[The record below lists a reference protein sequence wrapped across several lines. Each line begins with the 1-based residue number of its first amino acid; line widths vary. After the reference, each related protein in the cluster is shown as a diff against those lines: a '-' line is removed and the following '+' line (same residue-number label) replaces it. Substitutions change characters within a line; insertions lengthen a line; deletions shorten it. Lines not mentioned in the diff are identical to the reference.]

1 MKRYKDCK
9 IISCEGL
16 SASQM
21 LKVVEDAAR
30 VKSYKTKR
38 NSCLRIDDV
47 VMVYFRKP
55 DLPYSRIIVSSS
67 ERDNT
72 LYIVNIIPMP
82 ESGVSHITIE
92 VYNKILD
99 TFRLDVL
106 DDLCKD
112 GKFQIVETSED
123 YSIEDVI
130 PKSYSLLKRWLDAA
144 PLSGHPHDLK
154 RWYDFVISLHRNE
167 EQISLDT
174 FGKYLR
180 ETCKWDEE
188 TIDEYE
194 LKLESH
200 LDLLEYYD
208 EHR

>member
-9 IISCEGL
+9 IISSEGL
-16 SASQM
+16 PASQM

-30 VKSYKTKR
+30 AHSYKTER

-47 VMVYFRKP
+47 LMVYFRKP

-67 ERDNT
+67 GRDNT
-72 LYIVNIIPMP
+72 LYIVNVIPMP

-112 GKFQIVETSED
+112 GKFKIEETSED
-123 YSIEDVI
+123 YSIENVI
-130 PKSYSLLKRWLDAA
+130 PKSYSALKHWLDGF
-144 PLSGHPHDLK
+144 PLSGHPYDLK
-154 RWYDFVISLHRNE
+154 RWYNFVISLHRNG
-167 EQISLDT
+167 EQLSLDT
-174 FGKYLR
+174 FGKYLK
-180 ETCKWDEE
+180 EACKWDDD

-208 EHR
+208 EH